1 MITPPAAGSPA
12 SAAPATAT
20 LLPAFTHERV
30 TTVTGAHS
38 GLRITVALHSS
49 AIGPALG
56 GCRLWSYEHW
66 LDGVV
71 DAMRLAQAM
80 TMKNALADI
89 GAGGGKAVI
98 ALEAG
103 DLVDGALPLQRRRDA
118 LLDLGDLVESF
129 GGAYITTEDVGVTEH
144 DMLIVR
150 ERTQHVVGL
159 PAADGGAGEPAAGT
173 ALGVFCSIEQVLLA
187 VFGSTDITGRSFV
200 ISGLG
205 QVGSRLARRLA
216 DAGGVLTVTDINPAA
231 RALAD
236 ELGATWIDP
245 SAAVT
250 THADVFVPA
259 GLGGI
264 LTAPAIE
271 QLPVRAVCGPAN
283 NPLAERAGADAL
295 AARGILY
302 APDYVVN
309 AGGVI
314 HLALTGR
321 GETPAAV
328 DARLRGIGGTLADV
342 LALATVEGI
351 TPLDAA
357 DRLALARVAA
367 AR

>member
-1 MITPPAAGSPA
+1 VIVASGA
-12 SAAPATAT
+12 SALAVPVNAPAVPEFA
-20 LLPAFTHERV
+20 HERV
-30 TTVTGAHS
+30 TTVTGARS
-38 GLRITVALHSS
+38 GLRVTVALHSS
-49 AIGPALG
+49 VIGPGLG
-56 GCRLWSYEHW
+56 GCRLWTYEHW
-66 LDGVV
+66 SDGVA

-98 ALEAG
+98 ALQPG
-103 DLVDGALPLQRRRDA
+103 DLVQGALPHQRRRDA

-129 GGAYITTEDVGVTEH
+129 GGTYITTEDVGMTEH

-150 ERTQHVVGL
+150 ERTEHVVGL

-173 ALGVFCSIEQVLLA
+173 AVGMFASIEQVLLA
-187 VFGSTDITGRSFV
+187 VFGSTAVDGRSFV
-200 ISGLG
+200 VAGLG

-216 DAGGVLTVTDINPAA
+216 AAGATLTVTDLNPGM
-231 RALAD
+231 RPLAD
-236 ELGATWIDP
+236 ELGATWISPD
-245 SAAVT
+245 AAVIT
-250 THADVFVPA
+250 PADVFVPA
-259 GLGGI
+259 GLGGV
-264 LTAPAIE
+264 LTAPVIE

-302 APDYVVN
+302 APDYVVS

-321 GETPAAV
+321 GESPASV
-328 DARLRGIGGTLADV
+328 DARLRGIGGTLAEV
-342 LALATVEGI
+342 FALAAAEAI

-357 DRLALARVAA
+357 DRLALGKVAA
-367 AR
+367 ARA

>member
-1 MITPPAAGSPA
+1 MALTP
-12 SAAPATAT
+12 
-20 LLPAFTHERV
+20 LVDFDHERV
-30 TTVTGAHS
+30 TTVTGVRS

-56 GCRLWSYEHW
+56 GCRLWAYDHW
-66 LDGVV
+66 LDGAS
-71 DAMRLAQAM
+71 DAMRLARAM

-98 ALEAG
+98 ALAPGDALDEA
-103 DLVDGALPLQRRRDA
+103 RRRDA

-144 DMLIVR
+144 DMAVVR
-150 ERTQHVVGL
+150 ERTRHVVGL

-173 ALGVFCSIEQVLLA
+173 ALGVFVSIEQVLLA
-187 VFGSTDITGRSFV
+187 VFGSADIAGRSFV

-216 DAGGVLTVTDINPAA
+216 EAGAVLTVTDINPS
-231 RALAD
+231 ALAIAD
-236 ELGATWIDP
+236 QLGAAWIEP
-245 SAAVT
+245 QAAVAT
-250 THADVFVPA
+250 PADVFVPA

-264 LTAPAIE
+264 LTAPVIE

-283 NPLAERAGADAL
+283 NPLAERSGADAL
-295 AARGILY
+295 AARGVLY

-321 GETPAAV
+321 GNSAAEV
-328 DARLRGIGGTLADV
+328 EDRIRGIGGTLADV
-342 LALATVEGI
+342 LGLAALEGI

-357 DRLALARVAA
+357 DRIARARVVAA
-367 AR
+367 SPQRPV

>member
-1 MITPPAAGSPA
+1 MTAAQHST
-12 SAAPATAT
+12 AP
-20 LLPAFTHERV
+20 LPDFTHERV
-30 TTVTGAHS
+30 TTVTGERS
-38 GLRITVALHSS
+38 GLHLTVALHSS

-66 LDGVV
+66 LDGVA
-71 DAMRLAQAM
+71 DAMRLGQAM

-98 ALEAG
+98 ALPPG
-103 DLVDGALPLQRRRDA
+103 LVLDPAQRRDA

-150 ERTQHVVGL
+150 ERTEHVVGL

-173 ALGVFCSIEQVLLA
+173 ALGVFASIEQVLLA
-187 VFGSTDITGRSFV
+187 VFGSASVEGRSFV

-216 DAGGVLTVTDINPAA
+216 DAGAVLTVTDINPS
-231 RALAD
+231 ALAIAD
-236 ELGATWIDP
+236 QLGATWIAP
-245 SAAVT
+245 EAALST
-250 THADVFVPA
+250 PADVFVPA

-271 QLPVRAVCGPAN
+271 QLPVLAVCGPAN
-283 NPLAERAGADAL
+283 NPLAERRGADAL

-314 HLALTGR
+314 HLALTER
-321 GETPAAV
+321 GETPETV
-328 DARLRGIGGTLADV
+328 DARLRGIGATLAEV
-342 LALATVEGI
+342 LATAQAEGI

-357 DRLALARVAA
+357 DAIALARVAA

>member
-1 MITPPAAGSPA
+1 MSN
-12 SAAPATAT
+12 TA
-20 LLPAFTHERV
+20 LLPDLTHERV
-30 TTVTGAHS
+30 TTVTGARS
-38 GLRITVALHSS
+38 GLHITVALHSS

-56 GCRLWSYEHW
+56 GCRLWSYDHW
-66 LDGVV
+66 LDGVA

-98 ALEAG
+98 ALPPGHVLDA
-103 DLVDGALPLQRRRDA
+103 AQRRDA

-144 DMLIVR
+144 DMLVVR

-173 ALGVFCSIEQVLLA
+173 ALGVFVSIEQVLLSL
-187 VFGSTDITGRSFV
+187 FGSADVAGRSFV

-216 DAGGVLTVTDINPAA
+216 EAGAVLSVTDINPS
-231 RALAD
+231 ALAIAD
-236 ELGATWIDP
+236 SLGATWIDAD
-245 SAAVT
+245 AAVT
-250 THADVFVPA
+250 TPADVFVPA

-264 LTAPAIE
+264 LTAPVIE

-283 NPLAERAGADAL
+283 NPLAERSGADAL

-302 APDYVVN
+302 APDYLVN

-321 GETPAAV
+321 GDSPAEVEQRIRA
-328 DARLRGIGGTLADV
+328 IGGTLADV
-342 LALATVEGI
+342 LGLAAVEGI

-357 DRLALARVAA
+357 DRIAHARVAA

>member
-1 MITPPAAGSPA
+1 MT
-12 SAAPATAT
+12 TA
-20 LLPAFTHERV
+20 LLPEFTHERV
-30 TTVTGAHS
+30 TTVTGERS
-38 GLRITVALHSS
+38 GLRFTVALHSS
-49 AIGPALG
+49 ALGPALG
-56 GCRLWSYEHW
+56 GCRVWTYEHW
-66 LDGVV
+66 LDGVA
-71 DAMRLAQAM
+71 DAMRLGRAM

-98 ALEAG
+98 ALPPGRVLDPA
-103 DLVDGALPLQRRRDA
+103 QRRDA

-173 ALGVFCSIEQVLLA
+173 ALGVFASIEQVLLA
-187 VFGSTDITGRSFV
+187 LFGSADVAGRSFV

-216 DAGGVLTVTDINPAA
+216 DAGAVLTVTDINPS
-231 RALAD
+231 ALAIAD
-236 ELGATWIDP
+236 QLGATWID
-245 SAAVT
+245 AADAVT
-250 THADVFVPA
+250 TPADVFVPA

-264 LTAPAIE
+264 LTAPVIG

-283 NPLAERAGADAL
+283 NPLAERSGADAL

-314 HLALTGR
+314 HLALTER
-321 GETPAAV
+321 GETPETV
-328 DARLRGIGGTLADV
+328 DARLRGIGTTLAEV
-342 LALATVEGI
+342 LATAEAEGI

-357 DRLALARVAA
+357 DRIALARVAA
-367 AR
+367 TQ

>member
-1 MITPPAAGSPA
+1 MTT
-12 SAAPATAT
+12 AP
-20 LLPAFTHERV
+20 LPEFDHERV
-30 TTVTGAHS
+30 TTVTGARS

-56 GCRLWSYEHW
+56 GCRIWTYDHW
-66 LDGVV
+66 LDGVA

-98 ALEAG
+98 ALPPGHELDAH
-103 DLVDGALPLQRRRDA
+103 QRRDA

-129 GGAYITTEDVGVTEH
+129 GGAYITTEDVGATEH
-144 DMLIVR
+144 DMAIVR

-173 ALGVFCSIEQVLLA
+173 ALGVFVSIEHVLLS
-187 VFGSTDITGRSFV
+187 VFGSADIADRSFV

-216 DAGGVLTVTDINPAA
+216 DAGAVLTVTDINPAT
-231 RALAD
+231 RTLAD
-236 ELGATWIDP
+236 ELGARWIDP
-245 SAAVT
+245 DAAVST
-250 THADVFVPA
+250 PADVFVPA

-264 LTAPAIE
+264 LTAPVIE
-271 QLPVRAVCGPAN
+271 HLPVRAVCGPAN
-283 NPLAERAGADAL
+283 NPLAERRGADAL

-321 GETPAAV
+321 GDSPAEV

-342 LALATVEGI
+342 LALAALEGI

-357 DRLALARVAA
+357 DRLAHARVAA
-367 AR
+367 ATTRV